1 MTVPLCDLTQVVLS
15 VQDEGSTMSM
25 ARLYNPNSGEHFYT
39 LSTAERDMLDSV
51 GWVFEGIGWYSA
63 GSDGTPLYRQYNP
76 NATTGTHNYTIDA
89 AERDMLVGLGWVD
102 EGIGWWGV

>member
-39 LSTAERDMLDSV
+39 LSTAERDMLTSV
-51 GWVFEGIGWYSA
+51 GWVFEGVGWTA
-63 GSDGTPLYRQYNP
+63 PATSDRPVYRLYNP
-76 NATTGTHNYTIDA
+76 NAGDHHYTLDA
-89 AERDMLVGLGWVD
+89 SERDMLVGLGWVD